1 MYSTYVIYLFAYN
14 ISKRNYRKSICC
26 SFFLFLADKTARE
39 QLNTIKKKF
48 IKRLPSYHKNIFN
61 ETIV

>member
-1 MYSTYVIYLFAYN
+1 MYSTYVIYLFAYS

-26 SFFLFLADKTARE
+26 FFLADKTARE

-48 IKRLPSYHKNIFN
+48 IEILPSYYKNTFH
-61 ETIV
+61 EAIV